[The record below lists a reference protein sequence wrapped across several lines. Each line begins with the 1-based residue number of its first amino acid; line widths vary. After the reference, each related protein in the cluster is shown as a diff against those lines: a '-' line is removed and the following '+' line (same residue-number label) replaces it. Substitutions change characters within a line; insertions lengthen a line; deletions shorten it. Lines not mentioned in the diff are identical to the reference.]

1 MDPPIF
7 NVSKTNSKHIGNTQI
22 SHNKLKTLATYTSMP
37 MMPLPIHH
45 IPSTVAKQPLGNG
58 QTSMVSSMDAN
69 LEGVPGVPGEFVMHV
84 EPGDAQGQSANGVME
99 SVQARDVTPMQ
110 DVAIS
115 S

>member
-7 NVSKTNSKHIGNTQI
+7 NVSKTNSKHSG
-22 SHNKLKTLATYTSMP
+22 YTSMP
-37 MMPLPIHH
+37 MMPLPINH

-99 SVQARDVTPMQ
+99 FVQARDVTPCKM
-110 DVAIS
+110 
-115 S
+115 